1 MMDTNSLNRPK
12 IIVSNKRL
20 ERKPRQNYRQTLATL
35 KSIVEE
41 TDKLYNQF
49 DSQEQA
55 LKKRISTCQDW
66 VRFWT
71 RGGNLS
77 KKEKSL
83 MYYIEDISHML
94 IRISEMK
101 NLEEKERL
109 LYYLKVEISLE
120 TLQNEK
126 RQKKTVLTITDS

>member
-1 MMDTNSLNRPK
+1 MNNNSINQPK
-12 IIVSNKRL
+12 VIVVKRL
-20 ERKPRQNYRQTLATL
+20 ERKPRQNYVKTLASL
-35 KSIVEE
+35 KSIIEE

-55 LKKRISTCQDW
+55 LRKRVSGCQEW
-66 VRFWT
+66 TRYWT

-83 MYYIEDISHML
+83 MYYLEDISNRL
-94 IRISEMK
+94 IRISDMK

-120 TLQNEK
+120 TLHNEK
-126 RQKKTVLTITDS
+126 YRKRDVSNKNS

>member
-1 MMDTNSLNRPK
+1 MNNNPTNQQK
-12 IIVSNKRL
+12 IIVKRL
-20 ERKPRQNYRQTLATL
+20 ERKPRQNYVKTLASL

-55 LKKRISTCQDW
+55 LRKRVSGCQEW
-66 VRFWT
+66 TKYWT

-83 MYYIEDISHML
+83 MYYLEDISNRL
-94 IRISEMK
+94 IRISDMK

-120 TLQNEK
+120 TLHNEK
-126 RQKKTVLTITDS
+126 YQKRDVPTNKNS

>member
-1 MMDTNSLNRPK
+1 MNNNSNNQQK
-12 IIVSNKRL
+12 IIVKRL
-20 ERKPRQNYRQTLATL
+20 ERKPRQNYVKTLASL
-35 KSIVEE
+35 KSIIEE

-55 LKKRISTCQDW
+55 LRKRVSGCQEW
-66 VRFWT
+66 TKYWT

-83 MYYIEDISHML
+83 MYYLEDISNRL
-94 IRISEMK
+94 IRISDMK

-120 TLQNEK
+120 TLHNEK
-126 RQKKTVLTITDS
+126 YQKRDVSTSKSS

>member
-1 MMDTNSLNRPK
+1 MNNNPINQKK
-12 IIVSNKRL
+12 IIVKRL
-20 ERKPRQNYRQTLATL
+20 ERKPRQNYVKTLANL

-55 LKKRISTCQDW
+55 LRKRVSGCQEW
-66 VRFWT
+66 TRYWT

-83 MYYIEDISHML
+83 MYYLEDISNRL
-94 IRISEMK
+94 IRISDMK

-120 TLQNEK
+120 TLHNEK
-126 RQKKTVLTITDS
+126 YRKRDVSTNKNS

>member
-1 MMDTNSLNRPK
+1 MNNNPINQQK
-12 IIVSNKRL
+12 IIVKRL
-20 ERKPRQNYRQTLATL
+20 ERKPRQNYVKTLASL
-35 KSIVEE
+35 KNIVEE

-55 LKKRISTCQDW
+55 LRKRVSGCQEW
-66 VRFWT
+66 TRYWT

-83 MYYIEDISHML
+83 MYYLEDISSRL
-94 IRISEMK
+94 IRISDMK

-109 LYYLKVEISLE
+109 LYYLKVEIALE
-120 TLQNEK
+120 TLHNEK
-126 RQKKTVLTITDS
+126 YQKKNVSTNESS

>member
-1 MMDTNSLNRPK
+1 MNNNPINQKK
-12 IIVSNKRL
+12 IIVKRL
-20 ERKPRQNYRQTLATL
+20 ERKPRQNYVKTLASL
-35 KSIVEE
+35 KNIVEE

-55 LKKRISTCQDW
+55 LRKRVSGCQEW
-66 VRFWT
+66 TRYWT

-83 MYYIEDISHML
+83 MYYLEDISNRL
-94 IRISEMK
+94 IRISDMK

-120 TLQNEK
+120 TLHNEK
-126 RQKKTVLTITDS
+126 YQKKSVSTNENS

>member
-1 MMDTNSLNRPK
+1 MNNNSINQPK
-12 IIVSNKRL
+12 VIVVKRL
-20 ERKPRQNYRQTLATL
+20 ERKPRQNYVKTLASL
-35 KSIVEE
+35 KSIIEE

-55 LKKRISTCQDW
+55 LRKRISGCQDW
-66 VRFWT
+66 TRYWT
-71 RGGNLS
+71 KGGNLS

-83 MYYIEDISHML
+83 MYYLEDISSRL
-94 IRISEMK
+94 IRISDMK

-126 RQKKTVLTITDS
+126 YQKKSVSANENS

>member
-1 MMDTNSLNRPK
+1 MNNNPINQKK
-12 IIVSNKRL
+12 IIVKRL
-20 ERKPRQNYRQTLATL
+20 ERKPRQNYVKTLASL
-35 KSIVEE
+35 KNIVEE

-55 LKKRISTCQDW
+55 LRKRVSGCQEW
-66 VRFWT
+66 TRYWT

-83 MYYIEDISHML
+83 MYYLEDISSRL
-94 IRISEMK
+94 IRITDMK

-109 LYYLKVEISLE
+109 LYYLKVEITLE
-120 TLQNEK
+120 TLHNEK
-126 RQKKTVLTITDS
+126 YQKRNVSTNGNS

>member
-1 MMDTNSLNRPK
+1 MNNNSINQPK
-12 IIVSNKRL
+12 IIVVKRL
-20 ERKPRQNYRQTLATL
+20 ERKPRQNYVKTLASL

-55 LKKRISTCQDW
+55 LRKRVSGCQEW
-66 VRFWT
+66 TRYWT

-83 MYYIEDISHML
+83 MYYLEDISNRL
-94 IRISEMK
+94 IRISDMK

-120 TLQNEK
+120 TLHNEK
-126 RQKKTVLTITDS
+126 YQKRDVPTNKNS

>member
-1 MMDTNSLNRPK
+1 MNNNSINQPK
-12 IIVSNKRL
+12 VIVVKRL
-20 ERKPRQNYRQTLATL
+20 ERKPRQNYVKTLASL
-35 KSIVEE
+35 KSIIEE

-55 LKKRISTCQDW
+55 LRKRVSGCQEW
-66 VRFWT
+66 TRYWT

-83 MYYIEDISHML
+83 MYYLEDISNRL
-94 IRISEMK
+94 IRISDMK

-120 TLQNEK
+120 TLHNEK
-126 RQKKTVLTITDS
+126 YQKRDVPTNKSS

>member
-1 MMDTNSLNRPK
+1 MNNNPTNQQK
-12 IIVSNKRL
+12 IIVKRL
-20 ERKPRQNYRQTLATL
+20 ERKPRQNYVKTLASL
-35 KSIVEE
+35 KSIIEE

-55 LKKRISTCQDW
+55 LRKRVSGCQEW
-66 VRFWT
+66 TKYWT

-83 MYYIEDISHML
+83 MYYLEDISNRL
-94 IRISEMK
+94 IRISDMK

-120 TLQNEK
+120 TLHNEK
-126 RQKKTVLTITDS
+126 YQKRNVSTNKNS

>member
-1 MMDTNSLNRPK
+1 MNNNPINQQK
-12 IIVSNKRL
+12 IIVKRL
-20 ERKPRQNYRQTLATL
+20 ERKPRQNYIKTLATL
-35 KSIVEE
+35 KNIGEE

-55 LKKRISTCQDW
+55 LRKRVSGCQEW
-66 VRFWT
+66 TRYWT

-83 MYYIEDISHML
+83 MYYLEDISNRL
-94 IRISEMK
+94 IRISDMK

-109 LYYLKVEISLE
+109 LYYLKVEIALE
-120 TLQNEK
+120 TLHNEK
-126 RQKKTVLTITDS
+126 YQKKNVSTNENN

>member
-1 MMDTNSLNRPK
+1 MNSNPINQKK
-12 IIVSNKRL
+12 IIVKRL
-20 ERKPRQNYRQTLATL
+20 ERKPRQNYVKTLASL

-55 LKKRISTCQDW
+55 LRKRVSGCQEW
-66 VRFWT
+66 TRYWT

-83 MYYIEDISHML
+83 MYYLEDISNRL
-94 IRISEMK
+94 IRISDMK

-120 TLQNEK
+120 TLHNEK
-126 RQKKTVLTITDS
+126 YQKKDVSTNKNS

>member
-1 MMDTNSLNRPK
+1 MDNNSTNQQK
-12 IIVSNKRL
+12 IIVKRL
-20 ERKPRQNYRQTLATL
+20 ERKPRQNYIKTLATL
-35 KSIVEE
+35 KNIVEE

-55 LKKRISTCQDW
+55 LRKRISGCQDW
-66 VRFWT
+66 TRYWT
-71 RGGNLS
+71 KGGNLS

-83 MYYIEDISHML
+83 MFYLEDISSRL
-94 IRISEMK
+94 IRISDMK

-126 RQKKTVLTITDS
+126 YRKKSVSANENS

>member
-1 MMDTNSLNRPK
+1 MNNNPTNQQK
-12 IIVSNKRL
+12 IIVKRL
-20 ERKPRQNYRQTLATL
+20 ERKPRQNYVKTLASL
-35 KSIVEE
+35 KNIVEE

-55 LKKRISTCQDW
+55 LRKRVSGCQEW
-66 VRFWT
+66 TRYWT

-83 MYYIEDISHML
+83 MYYLEDISSRL
-94 IRISEMK
+94 IRITDMK

-109 LYYLKVEISLE
+109 LYYLKVEITLE
-120 TLQNEK
+120 TLHNEK
-126 RQKKTVLTITDS
+126 YQKKNVSTNRNS

>member
-1 MMDTNSLNRPK
+1 MNNNPINQKK
-12 IIVSNKRL
+12 IIVKRL
-20 ERKPRQNYRQTLATL
+20 ERKPRQNYVKTLASL

-55 LKKRISTCQDW
+55 LRKRVSGCQEW
-66 VRFWT
+66 TKYWT

-83 MYYIEDISHML
+83 MYYLEDISNRL
-94 IRISEMK
+94 IRISDMK

-120 TLQNEK
+120 TLHNEK
-126 RQKKTVLTITDS
+126 YQKKNVSTNENS

>member
-1 MMDTNSLNRPK
+1 MDYNSINQRK
-12 IIVSNKRL
+12 IIVKRL
-20 ERKPRQNYRQTLATL
+20 ERKPRQNYIKTLATL
-35 KSIVEE
+35 KNIVEE

-55 LKKRISTCQDW
+55 LRKRISGCQEW
-66 VRFWT
+66 TRYWT

-83 MYYIEDISHML
+83 MYYLEDISNRL
-94 IRISEMK
+94 IRISDMK

-120 TLQNEK
+120 TLHNEK
-126 RQKKTVLTITDS
+126 HQKKSVSTNENS

>member
-1 MMDTNSLNRPK
+1 MNNNPINQKK
-12 IIVSNKRL
+12 IIVKRL
-20 ERKPRQNYRQTLATL
+20 ERKPRQNYVKTLASL
-35 KSIVEE
+35 KNIVEE

-55 LKKRISTCQDW
+55 LRKRVSGCQEW
-66 VRFWT
+66 TKYWT

-83 MYYIEDISHML
+83 MYYLEDISNRL
-94 IRISEMK
+94 IRISDMK

-120 TLQNEK
+120 TLHNEK
-126 RQKKTVLTITDS
+126 YQKKDVSTNKNS

>member
-1 MMDTNSLNRPK
+1 MNSNSINQPK
-12 IIVSNKRL
+12 IIVKRL
-20 ERKPRQNYRQTLATL
+20 ERKPRQNYVKTLASL

-55 LKKRISTCQDW
+55 LRKRVSGCQEW
-66 VRFWT
+66 TRYWT

-83 MYYIEDISHML
+83 MYYLEDISSRL
-94 IRISEMK
+94 IRISDMK

-120 TLQNEK
+120 TLHNEK
-126 RQKKTVLTITDS
+126 YQKKSVSTNENS

>member
-1 MMDTNSLNRPK
+1 MNSNPINQKK
-12 IIVSNKRL
+12 IIVKRL
-20 ERKPRQNYRQTLATL
+20 ERKPRQNYVKTLASL
-35 KSIVEE
+35 KGIVEE

-55 LKKRISTCQDW
+55 LRKRVSGCQEW
-66 VRFWT
+66 TRYWT

-83 MYYIEDISHML
+83 MYYLEDISNRL
-94 IRISEMK
+94 IRISDMK

-120 TLQNEK
+120 TLHNEK
-126 RQKKTVLTITDS
+126 YQKRDVSTNKNS

>member
-1 MMDTNSLNRPK
+1 MNNNSINQPK
-12 IIVSNKRL
+12 VIVVKRL
-20 ERKPRQNYRQTLATL
+20 ERKPRQNYVKTLASL
-35 KSIVEE
+35 KSIIEE

-55 LKKRISTCQDW
+55 LRKRVSGCQEW
-66 VRFWT
+66 TRYWT

-83 MYYIEDISHML
+83 MYYLEDISNRL
-94 IRISEMK
+94 IRISDMK

-120 TLQNEK
+120 TLHNEK
-126 RQKKTVLTITDS
+126 YQKKSVSTNENS

>member
-1 MMDTNSLNRPK
+1 MNNNSINQPK
-12 IIVSNKRL
+12 VIVVKRL
-20 ERKPRQNYRQTLATL
+20 ERKPRQNYVKTLASL
-35 KSIVEE
+35 KSIIEE

-49 DSQEQA
+49 DSQEQT
-55 LKKRISTCQDW
+55 LRKRVSGCQEW
-66 VRFWT
+66 TRYWT

-83 MYYIEDISHML
+83 MYYLEDISNRL
-94 IRISEMK
+94 IRISDMK

-120 TLQNEK
+120 TLHNEK
-126 RQKKTVLTITDS
+126 YQKRDVSTNKNS

>member
-1 MMDTNSLNRPK
+1 MNNNSINQPK
-12 IIVSNKRL
+12 IIVVKRL
-20 ERKPRQNYRQTLATL
+20 ERKPRQNYIKTLATL

-55 LKKRISTCQDW
+55 LRKRVSGCQEW
-66 VRFWT
+66 TRYWT

-83 MYYIEDISHML
+83 MYYLEDISNRL
-94 IRISEMK
+94 IRISDMK

-120 TLQNEK
+120 TLHNEK
-126 RQKKTVLTITDS
+126 YQKRDVPTNKNS

>member
-1 MMDTNSLNRPK
+1 MNNNPINQKK
-12 IIVSNKRL
+12 IIVKRL
-20 ERKPRQNYRQTLATL
+20 ERKPRQNYVKTLASL
-35 KSIVEE
+35 KGIVEE

-55 LKKRISTCQDW
+55 LRKRVSGCQEW
-66 VRFWT
+66 TRYWT

-83 MYYIEDISHML
+83 MYYLEDISNRL
-94 IRISEMK
+94 IRISDMK

-120 TLQNEK
+120 TLHNEK
-126 RQKKTVLTITDS
+126 YQKRNVSTNKNS

>member
-1 MMDTNSLNRPK
+1 MNNNPINQKK
-12 IIVSNKRL
+12 IIVKRL
-20 ERKPRQNYRQTLATL
+20 ERKPRQNYVKTLASL

-55 LKKRISTCQDW
+55 LRKRVSGCQEW
-66 VRFWT
+66 TKYWT

-83 MYYIEDISHML
+83 MYYLEDISNRL
-94 IRISEMK
+94 IRISDMK

-120 TLQNEK
+120 TLHNEK
-126 RQKKTVLTITDS
+126 YQKKSVLTNENS

>member
-1 MMDTNSLNRPK
+1 MNNNSINQPK
-12 IIVSNKRL
+12 VIVVNRL
-20 ERKPRQNYRQTLATL
+20 ERKPRKNYVKTLASL
-35 KSIVEE
+35 KSIIEE

-55 LKKRISTCQDW
+55 LRKRVSGCQEW
-66 VRFWT
+66 TRYWT

-83 MYYIEDISHML
+83 MYYLEDISNRL
-94 IRISEMK
+94 IRISDMK

-120 TLQNEK
+120 TLHNEK
-126 RQKKTVLTITDS
+126 YQKRDVSTNKNS

>member
-1 MMDTNSLNRPK
+1 MNNNPINQKK
-12 IIVSNKRL
+12 IIGKRL
-20 ERKPRQNYRQTLATL
+20 ERKPRQNYIKTLATL
-35 KSIVEE
+35 KNIVEE

-55 LKKRISTCQDW
+55 LRKRVSGCQEW
-66 VRFWT
+66 TRYWT

-83 MYYIEDISHML
+83 MYYLEDISSRL
-94 IRISEMK
+94 IRISDMK

-120 TLQNEK
+120 TLHNEK
-126 RQKKTVLTITDS
+126 YQKRDVSTSKSS

>member
-1 MMDTNSLNRPK
+1 MDNNSINQRK
-12 IIVSNKRL
+12 IIVKRL
-20 ERKPRQNYRQTLATL
+20 ERKPRQNYLKTLAAL

-55 LKKRISTCQDW
+55 LRKRVSGCQEW
-66 VRFWT
+66 TRYWT

-83 MYYIEDISHML
+83 MYYLEDISNRL
-94 IRISEMK
+94 IRISDMK

-120 TLQNEK
+120 TLHNEK
-126 RQKKTVLTITDS
+126 YQKKSVSTNEK

>member
-1 MMDTNSLNRPK
+1 MNNNPINQKK
-12 IIVSNKRL
+12 IIVKRL
-20 ERKPRQNYRQTLATL
+20 ERKPRQNYVKTLASL
-35 KSIVEE
+35 KNIVEE

-55 LKKRISTCQDW
+55 LRKRVSGCQEW
-66 VRFWT
+66 TRYWT

-83 MYYIEDISHML
+83 MYYLEDISNRL
-94 IRISEMK
+94 IRISDMK

-120 TLQNEK
+120 TLHNEK
-126 RQKKTVLTITDS
+126 YQKRDVPTNKNS

>member
-1 MMDTNSLNRPK
+1 MNNNPINQKK
-12 IIVSNKRL
+12 IIVKRL
-20 ERKPRQNYRQTLATL
+20 ERKPRQNYVKTLASL

-55 LKKRISTCQDW
+55 LRKRVSGCQEW
-66 VRFWT
+66 TRYWT

-83 MYYIEDISHML
+83 MYYLEDISNRL
-94 IRISEMK
+94 IRISDMK

-120 TLQNEK
+120 TLHNEK
-126 RQKKTVLTITDS
+126 YQKRDVSTNKNS